1 MTTSLE
7 NVRQALPVSPQFG
20 LPIAPFVHVH
30 HRVCEGVVFLL
41 KPAGRVR
48 SLLLQPCCLQM
59 VSIGSCNCS
68 FCSCRLSLATLS
80 PLLFFQTKLCVCVG
94 REGRKGGEE
103 RRGGEE
109 GKRGG
114 RGEER
119 REGEEGRRGG
129 EKRRKNGCIAIH
141 KRVLWSMCI
150 YKYIDHNDNCLSNT

>member
-80 PLLFFQTKLCVCVG
+80 PLLFFQTKLCVCVLAG
-94 REGRKGGEE
+94 RGGEEGRRGGEGREGGEEGRRGEEGRKGGEE
-103 RRGGEE
+103 RGEREGSRGGDE
-109 GKRGG
+109 RR
-114 RGEER
+114 RGE
-119 REGEEGRRGG
+119 
-129 EKRRKNGCIAIH
+129 
-141 KRVLWSMCI
+141 S
-150 YKYIDHNDNCLSNT
+150 